1 MKKIKTDIC
10 IIGGGIIGS
19 AIAREI
25 AKYNKKTIV
34 LEQNPRLALETS
46 GHNSG
51 LVHGGFDPRPETLN
65 AKLNVLGKERY
76 EDWIREM
83 DFPYL
88 RIDSIV
94 VAFNDE
100 EMQHVHMLYQ
110 RGLTNGLDP
119 KEMQIIDAEE
129 LQKKEPNIN
138 KKAVGALVCNSSIA
152 IDPVVL
158 SQTLMRNAI
167 KNGVELKVNSKVLD
181 IKKEHDLFDIT
192 TSKDEVIQAK
202 VIINAAGHFA
212 DELAKKAGYADFELT
227 TRRGEYRILDKSQA
241 GIVNSVVFMVPT
253 IHGKGVIVAP
263 MLDGRVMV
271 GPTAVSGVKKE
282 DTLLVTPEQ
291 YENIAKIGKKL
302 IPNIDMSKTCTT
314 YAGSRPIEV
323 QTNDFWIKPAKADK
337 NFINVA
343 GMKSPAIASC
353 PAIADMVCDL
363 VKDAFDNLEIKP
375 DWNPKEEAI
384 LPWN

>member
-1 MKKIKTDIC
+1 
-10 IIGGGIIGS
+10 
-19 AIAREI
+19 
-25 AKYNKKTIV
+25 
-34 LEQNPRLALETS
+34 
-46 GHNSG
+46 
-51 LVHGGFDPRPETLN
+51 
-65 AKLNVLGKERY
+65 
-76 EDWIREM
+76 M

-323 QTNDFWIKPAKADK
+323 QTNDFW
-337 NFINVA
+337 
-343 GMKSPAIASC
+343 
-353 PAIADMVCDL
+353 
-363 VKDAFDNLEIKP
+363 
-375 DWNPKEEAI
+375 
-384 LPWN
+384 